1 MPEYPFKVGDEYTKN
16 DIYRICS
23 VPSAKQ
29 RGNWDTGYTKFGDD
43 WFIFANVGT
52 PGRTGHDYENRFIG
66 DDLHWYG
73 RTNSRLGQPSIES
86 LINPEGNVYIFYREE
101 SRNPFIFAGLARVKS
116 VRDETPVQITW
127 EFTKSSEERPEVLA
141 EEVAEP
147 EKYIEGSTKQISV
160 NTYERNPHARK
171 KCVQHY
177 GYDCAVC
184 GFNFGK
190 VFGELGEGFI
200 HVHHLKQLAEI
211 GQEYHLDP
219 IADLRPVCP
228 NCHAMLHRKKP
239 PLSIEELK
247 QLMKNS

>member
-1 MPEYPFKVGDEYTKN
+1 MSEYPFEVGEEYTKN
-16 DIYRICS
+16 DIYHICS
-23 VPSAKQ
+23 VPPEKQ
-29 RGNWDTGYTKFGDD
+29 RGNWDTGYTKYGDD

-52 PGRTGHDYENRFIG
+52 PGRTGHDYGNRFIG

-86 LINPEGNVYIFYREE
+86 LINPEGNIYIFYREE
-101 SRNPFIFAGLARVKS
+101 SRSPFIFAGLGSVKS
-116 VRDETPVQITW
+116 VRDETPIQITW
-127 EFTKSSEERPEVLA
+127 QFRRSSENRPEVLP
-141 EEVAEP
+141 EEVLEP
-147 EKYIEGSTKQISV
+147 EKYLEGSTKQISV

-184 GFNFGK
+184 GFNFEK
-190 VFGELGEGFI
+190 AFGVLGEGYI
-200 HVHHLKQLAEI
+200 HVHHLIQLSEI
-211 GQEYHLDP
+211 GQEYRLDP

-228 NCHAMLHRKKP
+228 NCHAMLHSKKP

-247 QLMKNS
+247 QLVKNS

>member
-1 MPEYPFKVGDEYTKN
+1 MTEYPFKVGEEYTKN

-23 VPSAKQ
+23 VPPAKQ
-29 RGNWDTGYTKFGDD
+29 RGNWDTGYTKYGDD

-52 PGRTGHDYENRFIG
+52 PGRTGHDYGNRFVG
-66 DDLHWYG
+66 DDFHWYG
-73 RTNSRLGQPSIES
+73 RTNSKLGQSSIES
-86 LINPEGNVYIFYREE
+86 LINPEGGVYIFYREE
-101 SRNPFIFAGLARVKS
+101 SRSPFVFAGLARVKS

-127 EFTKSSEERPEVLA
+127 EFTRSSRERPEVLA

-147 EKYIEGSTKQISV
+147 EKYIEGATKRISV

-177 GYDCAVC
+177 GYSCAVC

-211 GQEYHLDP
+211 GREYHLDP

-228 NCHAMLHRKKP
+228 NCHAMLHRKNP
-239 PLSIEELK
+239 PLRIEELK
-247 QLMKNS
+247 QLMKSR